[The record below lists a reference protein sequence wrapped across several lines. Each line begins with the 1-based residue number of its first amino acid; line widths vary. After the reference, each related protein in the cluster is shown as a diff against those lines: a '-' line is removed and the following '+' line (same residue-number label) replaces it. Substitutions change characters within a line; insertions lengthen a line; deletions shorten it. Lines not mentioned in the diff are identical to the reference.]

1 MNISGIGLL
10 TSLGAGI
17 VSFLSPCVLPLV
29 PGYVSFVAGDTLT
42 ASAEP
47 RRKIAGLHLS
57 LCFVL
62 GFSTVFVTIG
72 ASTTSLGQWL
82 QSYRY
87 EAGLIGGGIVIL
99 LGLFM
104 LGLTHLSWLQRDFR
118 FHGNLKGGRP
128 LAAYLVG
135 LAFAFGWTPC
145 IGPVLGAIL
154 TTTAVSATVPQGVL
168 LLSLYSLGLG
178 LPFIAAAL
186 FTDGL
191 MMRLR
196 AFGRLSRS
204 LQFAGGVV
212 VTAIGIAMLTGEL
225 TSFSYWLLDNF
236 PILARFG

>member
-1 MNISGIGLL
+1 MEQPRNGFARRADHTGGLQRPRRQKPMNISGIGLL

-62 GFSTVFVTIG
+62 GFSTVFVTMG

-104 LGLTHLSWLQRDFR
+104 LGLTHLSWLQRDLLSR
-118 FHGNLKGGRP
+118 E
-128 LAAYLVG
+128 
-135 LAFAFGWTPC
+135 
-145 IGPVLGAIL
+145 
-154 TTTAVSATVPQGVL
+154 PQGRAT
-168 LLSLYSLGLG
+168 
-178 LPFIAAAL
+178 PRRL
-186 FTDGL
+186 FG
-191 MMRLR
+191 
-196 AFGRLSRS
+196 
-204 LQFAGGVV
+204 
-212 VTAIGIAMLTGEL
+212 
-225 TSFSYWLLDNF
+225 
-236 PILARFG
+236 